1 MPIDLPVQIERLNPR
16 PMRTDE
22 VFPSMSAFQTY
33 LTGPIA
39 YPGQVVAVDTDK
51 NELDL
56 YKINKDKTFT
66 AIGGGNVDLAPL
78 AEAIGGIEQI
88 IG

>member
-1 MPIDLPVQIERLNPR
+1 MPIALPVQLERLNPR

-33 LTGPIA
+33 LAGPIA
-39 YPGQVVAVDTDK
+39 YPGQIVAVDTGR
-51 NELDL
+51 NEFDL

-66 AIGGGNVDLAPL
+66 AISADVDFNPL
-78 AEAIGGIEQI
+78 IQVVEDINHTLG
-88 IG
+88 